1 MLSEIQIKD
10 IYQSVARQPFILSVT
25 FHKILTNAL
34 CTTSRIKNHDTLKCF
49 ACGKGRDDLYHYL
62 RCPCVASILKLPNV
76 FGSLRK
82 TYFSPIVLA
91 RLSVFFEAYYL
102 MCRQYGFSIFKDN
115 FAVVARKASYL
126 ARHVAIKDR
135 IQFLAQLTNISY
147 AQVCR
152 FRDTRKHISTH
163 GPFDIALM

>member
-1 MLSEIQIKD
+1 
-10 IYQSVARQPFILSVT
+10 
-25 FHKILTNAL
+25 
-34 CTTSRIKNHDTLKCF
+34 
-49 ACGKGRDDLYHYL
+49 
-62 RCPCVASILKLPNV
+62 
-76 FGSLRK
+76 
-82 TYFSPIVLA
+82 
-91 RLSVFFEAYYL
+91 

-115 FAVVARKASYL
+115 FVVVARKASYL

-152 FRDTRKHISTH
+152 FRDTRKHISRH